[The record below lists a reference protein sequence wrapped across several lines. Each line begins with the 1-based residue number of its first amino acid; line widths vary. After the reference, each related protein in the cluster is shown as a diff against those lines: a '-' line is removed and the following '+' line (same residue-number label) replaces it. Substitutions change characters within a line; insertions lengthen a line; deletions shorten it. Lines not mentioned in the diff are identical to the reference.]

1 MNGIITCS
9 VKEATKL
16 MEHLNEDDMV
26 TLTIID
32 KKVKIIHS
40 EPKKIKKKN
49 GEKLLKEAET
59 IEYQDNDIFGRFSLY
74 GVSKERDIVQNIL
87 FPQLE

>member
-16 MEHLNEDDMV
+16 MEHLDEDDMV

-32 KKVKIIHS
+32 KKAKIIHS
-40 EPKKIKKKN
+40 QPKIIKKKN
-49 GEKLLKEAET
+49 GEKLLEKAET
-59 IEYQDNDIFGRFSLY
+59 IEYQDNDFFGRFSLY
-74 GVSKERDIVQNIL
+74 GVTKERSIIQNIL
-87 FPQLE
+87 FPQRE

>member
-26 TLTIID
+26 TLTIVD
-32 KKVKIIHS
+32 KKAKITHTQ
-40 EPKKIKKKN
+40 PKRIKKKS
-49 GEKLLKEAET
+49 GEKLLAKAEV
-59 IEYQDNDIFGRFSLY
+59 IEYQDNGFFGRFSLF
-74 GVSKERDIVQNIL
+74 GTKKDKDIVQNIL